1 MASTSAGGVN
11 LTVQA
16 AALAP
21 ASALGSVVAPGSLF
35 VLNRLLLKPDGSTA
49 RVLPIEWTYLR
60 VESMDGPTARCSI
73 VSALR
78 DPLSRRVAAS
88 NRIVA
93 LGVHP
98 GEGPARLRFETRP
111 PNPVPAAG
119 YVLTIRPSLDAPAVT
134 VGTTDRDGRIE
145 VEPDQARGLVIAR
158 LIAGGIEPLVE
169 FPLLPGESNV
179 ERLIRIDPMTEAVA
193 LEARL
198 NALRDEIVDVVARR
212 ARLEARLKARSEGN
226 AWEDVRSLIPEVRA
240 LPSRPSFEARLK
252 ALRDEGQE
260 RQDRLKV
267 PVLTRAAQ
275 TQITDI
281 ESLVA
286 RYLDDDLLLAY
297 EQALKE
303 YDTARAQAAAK
314 KAGPVPTP
322 EKAAGTAPKAATA
335 LPPGPPM

>member
-1 MASTSAGGVN
+1 
-11 LTVQA
+11 
-16 AALAP
+16 
-21 ASALGSVVAPGSLF
+21 
-35 VLNRLLLKPDGSTA
+35 
-49 RVLPIEWTYLR
+49 
-60 VESMDGPTARCSI
+60 
-73 VSALR
+73 
-78 DPLSRRVAAS
+78 
-88 NRIVA
+88 
-93 LGVHP
+93 
-98 GEGPARLRFETRP
+98 
-111 PNPVPAAG
+111 
-119 YVLTIRPSLDAPAVT
+119 VLTIRPSLDAPAVT